1 MFKKY
6 KKPILFLFI
15 LAIIGQALFAVVSKR
30 YTDPFYENRIFAT
43 VGIQFDGN
51 DLHKLNEGAHY
62 FGQTMI
68 GWTKFPNFKKD
79 LIKKAV
85 LPDDLEINMHIQE
98 RQNIIFTLTTNAPIE
113 FSQLIGAKTYLQAK
127 LDDYNDK
134 TNTKFVLTN
143 VDYDQ
148 IEVRRSYWFG
158 ALTALILSVVAGLA
172 LLFIRKEFFSQAS
185 MKL

>member
-6 KKPILFLFI
+6 KKSILFLSI
-15 LAIIGQALFAVVSKR
+15 LAIISQALFAITSQR
-30 YTDPFYENRIFAT
+30 YTTPFYENRIFAT

-68 GWTKFPNFKKD
+68 GWTKFPNFKND
-79 LIKKAV
+79 LV
-85 LPDDLEINMHIQE
+85 EDVELPGDTEINMHIQE
-98 RQNIIFTLTTNAPIE
+98 RQNIIFTLTTNKPIE
-113 FSQLIGAKTYLQAK
+113 FYQLESAKAFLQDK
-127 LDDYNDK
+127 LDGYNAK
-134 TNTKFVLTN
+134 TNTKFVLAN

-148 IEVRRSYWFG
+148 IEVTRPYLSG
-158 ALTALILSVVAGLA
+158 ALTAFILSVVVGLGI
-172 LLFIRKEFFSQAS
+172 LFVRKEFFSQAS